1 MLVIDPFIFSIS
13 SWFSV
18 GMPDWN
24 AFLRM
29 CPFLPRCAFYWHA
42 VALTILCISV
52 MSVVT
57 SPFSFLILWISVL
70 SPFFSWWESY
80 RLHVRRFNS
89 PLLFLSA
96 FSLSLVSSSG
106 GCSVVKSC
114 LTLQPHRLQD
124 ARLLCPSLSPEVY
137 SNSCPLSQWCY
148 LSISSSASG

>member
-13 SWFSV
+13 SWFR
-18 GMPDWN
+18 
-24 AFLRM
+24 LRRLYLSRILG
-29 CPFLPRCAFYWHA
+29 CSFYWHI
-42 VALTILCISV
+42 VACSSLKILCISV

-80 RLHVRRFNS
+80 SLHVRRFNS

-124 ARLLCPSLSPEVY
+124 ARLLCPSLSPEVC